1 MRCKHRPGIVA
12 DATLL
17 RVLTSLARGVW
28 VVRMA
33 LTLQPWLRMPATALP
48 PATVTGPER
57 AGRVAKVL
65 RADPIGNGK
74 ATVPSVPSTTQAASL
89 SAKTLPEVEG
99 ALAARAN
106 RERERVMAREFH
118 LKNPTPPGAAHA
130 T

>member
-1 MRCKHRPGIVA
+1 
-12 DATLL
+12 
-17 RVLTSLARGVW
+17 
-28 VVRMA
+28 
-33 LTLQPWLRMPATALP
+33 MPATALP